1 MPIVLGFDWNSIDV
15 SAFDGVAFDGVIS
28 RSLGAAAHKSS
39 SLTVEVAA
47 IAKRA
52 FERPETKSTGPPM
65 PSCLG

>member
-15 SAFDGVAFDGVIS
+15 SAFDGVIS